1 MREKATS
8 RGAGKEALA
17 DRERRIMI
25 IVVKLYYQRLG
36 FSLVIK
42 AKFQISQH
50 VQTMARTCG

>member
-25 IVVKLYYQRLG
+25 IVGLMYKFETKLESLKLG
-36 FSLVIK
+36 
-42 AKFQISQH
+42 
-50 VQTMARTCG
+50 